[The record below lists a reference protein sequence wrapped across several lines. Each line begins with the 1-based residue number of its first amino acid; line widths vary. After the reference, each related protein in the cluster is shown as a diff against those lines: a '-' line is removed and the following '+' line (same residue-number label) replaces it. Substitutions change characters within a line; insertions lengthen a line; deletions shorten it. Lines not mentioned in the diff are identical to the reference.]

1 MTKILIPRSD
11 SVSAKVIEPSDFEG
25 FHSSDIVADYVK
37 SGFTVADN
45 NNGLQCTVAAGVLRL
60 KGLYVQSTATET
72 VTGLSDS
79 TTNHIYV
86 VLARDG
92 NSEAESWSFTTNT
105 TGSTPTDGI
114 KIGTA
119 VTSGGQ
125 VTSVTSAPPAT
136 SPYKNLIK
144 TVDIQDNAVN
154 GAKIAMGSDAAGDIL
169 YNNGTDYVRLAK
181 GNSADILK
189 QGTNAPEWGKLVRSF
204 GHSTSAFSY
213 SSSAAL
219 NEGAIVPTVDTTITL
234 PNDSNFKAIANWY
247 ISPTGASG
255 MPAGSPHDGWR
266 ITFGESPASSVAFP
280 AQFEHNMRFNQD
292 TFAQSAGYQA
302 KDAISFTTIHDC
314 TGQNINI
321 WASFT
326 AGGSSSSEPQ
336 FLART
341 ACTVLVYDTW
351 GGTIS
356 L

>member
-144 TVDIQDNAVN
+144 TVDIQDNAVD
-154 GAKIAMGSDAAGDIL
+154 GSKIAMGSDAAGDIL

-189 QGTNAPEWGKLVRSF
+189 QGTNAPEWGRLVRHF
-204 GHSTSAFSY
+204 GFSGTKSY
-213 SSSAAL
+213 ANNAGL
-219 NEGAIVPTVDTTITL
+219 DDGVAGEKVLETDITL
-234 PNDSNFKAIANWY
+234 PNNSSYKAVANWY
-247 ISPTGASG
+247 IYPTGASS
-255 MPAGSPHDGWR
+255 MPSGSPHHGWK
-266 ITFGESPASSVAFP
+266 ITFGESPASSVAYP
-280 AQFEHNMRFNQD
+280 AQYEHGMQINSD
-292 TFAQSAGYQA
+292 TMSSSQGYQG
-302 KDAISFTTIHDC
+302 KTPISFTTIHDC

-321 WASFT
+321 WISFT
-326 AGGSSSSEPQ
+326 GSGTNSSEPQ
-336 FLART
+336 FQASA